1 MNGAQDLGGMQSF
14 GKIIMEPNEPLFH
27 SEWERRAFALTLA
40 MGATGSWNIDQS
52 RHARESLNPA
62 FYLTSSYYQ
71 IWTAGLETL
80 MLERGQISMDE
91 LETGE
96 DTLKTTKPVRI
107 LQPQNVDAVLAAGA
121 PANRRTD
128 TKPLFK
134 LGDKIHT
141 INEHPPGHTR
151 LPRYA
156 RDKSGIIDRI
166 HGCHVFPD
174 TSSLGKNEN
183 PHWLY
188 SVRFEAR
195 DLWGNSAAINSAV
208 YIDCWEPYFEIN

>member
-14 GKIIMEPNEPLFH
+14 GTIIIEPNEPLFH

-52 RHARESLNPA
+52 RHARECLDPV
-62 FYLTSSYYQ
+62 FYLSSSYYQ

-80 MLERGQISMDE
+80 MLERCHISRDD
-91 LETGE
+91 LETGK
-96 DTLKTTKPVRI
+96 DVSNTTKPDRI

-121 PANRRTD
+121 PASRKTV

-134 LGDKIHT
+134 LGDRIHT

-156 RDKSGIIDRI
+156 RGKSGFIDRI

-174 TSSLGKNEN
+174 SSAHGKGEN

-195 DLWGNSAAINSAV
+195 ELWGNSATVNSAV
-208 YIDCWEPYFEIN
+208 YVDCWEPYFETN